1 MTQMDQP
8 PLDSNGR
15 RKGYIKIRKE
25 LWDAKGYDGFGF
37 SIQYLRDQAAR
48 LERELR
54 QFSNDFLTR
63 DTCNQFFPRNV
74 CFFEWLHGSKFRI
87 AHHGFIQSRRFTYD

>member
-8 PLDSNGR
+8 PLDSNRR

-37 SIQYLRDQAAR
+37 SIQNWNEKNAMLRCLPEYNTVNKPFIIR
-48 LERELR
+48 RKL
-54 QFSNDFLTR
+54 NDGTAIF
-63 DTCNQFFPRNV
+63 
-74 CFFEWLHGSKFRI
+74 
-87 AHHGFIQSRRFTYD
+87 